1 MVKVKPFKA
10 LRPPKDLVE
19 KVESRPYDV
28 LSSEEARVEAA
39 GNPMSLLHIIK
50 PEINFPEGT
59 SEYDPRVYESAVEQ
73 FKTFQDNGW
82 LKEDPTE
89 CYYLYAQSMGEKTQ
103 YGIVVGAAVNDYLR
117 GAIKKHELTRKDKEE
132 DRMKHIR
139 ATRAD
144 RKSVV

>member
-50 PEINFPEGT
+50 PEIN
-59 SEYDPRVYESAVEQ
+59 
-73 FKTFQDNGW
+73 
-82 LKEDPTE
+82 
-89 CYYLYAQSMGEKTQ
+89 
-103 YGIVVGAAVNDYLR
+103 
-117 GAIKKHELTRKDKEE
+117 
-132 DRMKHIR
+132 
-139 ATRAD
+139 
-144 RKSVV
+144 